1 MSLIRVASLNKND
14 RINPRK
20 VVLPVYPPAA
30 AANGLQDVVIVEFT
44 VLADGTVADTRIVR
58 SVPGLDAAA
67 IEQCGGGSSRPSTR
81 WELPSNNARP
91 SRCSSRCKPKASDDH
106 TPP

>member
-67 IEQCGGGSSRPSTR
+67 LEAVRR
-81 WELPSNNARP
+81 WEFTALDTLGITVEQRQTIAMQFSLQAE
-91 SRCSSRCKPKASDDH
+91 SV
-106 TPP
+106 